1 MTEHLQQSPITEQP
15 IVGWVVQSIPSAHAA
30 SDDACGNTYA
40 DDYTY
45 THSDSGAHSDT
56 YADTNA
62 YTDADSYPGA
72 YHNVQLWQR
81 SHLRI

>member
-1 MTEHLQQSPITEQP
+1 MQRRPDTSEHPHAQAHSYL
-15 IVGWVVQSIPSAHAA
+15 SAHAA
-30 SDDACGNTYA
+30 SDDACGNTYVSA
-40 DDYTY
+40 
-45 THSDSGAHSDT
+45 GGNT
-56 YADTNA
+56 YADANPDTNA